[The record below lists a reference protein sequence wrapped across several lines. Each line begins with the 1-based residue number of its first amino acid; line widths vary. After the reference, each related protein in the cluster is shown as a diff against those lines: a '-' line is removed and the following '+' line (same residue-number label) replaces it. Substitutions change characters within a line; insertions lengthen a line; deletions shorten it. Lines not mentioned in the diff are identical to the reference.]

1 MSIRIPLSSIEISTK
16 KIELIVVPQLTHS
29 VLFHYEH
36 LGSIFVFVWPFLLSY
51 IQRYTRYEVWA

>member
-51 IQRYTRYEVWA
+51 IQRYYQI